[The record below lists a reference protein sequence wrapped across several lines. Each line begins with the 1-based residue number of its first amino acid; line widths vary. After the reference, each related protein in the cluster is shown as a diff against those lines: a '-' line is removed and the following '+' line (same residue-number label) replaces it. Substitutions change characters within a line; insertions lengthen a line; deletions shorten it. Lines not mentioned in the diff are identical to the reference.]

1 MDFQKNKILEEFTKL
16 NWEVKDI
23 VQPQSQNNWKEIEV
37 IQLTKYGISIFLSID
52 LDPTHRY
59 LEYKKSSS
67 DYDMIMYD
75 FDPLEKNETYKMIGE
90 LNLGKG
96 WLDNVERLIMY
107 AEDFLKNTI
116 KTKE

>member
-1 MDFQKNKILEEFTKL
+1 MDFQKNKVLEEFTNLK
-16 NWEVKDI
+16 WEVKDI

-37 IQLTKYGISIFLSID
+37 IQLTKYEISIFLSID

-59 LEYKKSSS
+59 LGYKKSSS

-75 FDPLEKNETYKMIGE
+75 FDPLEKNETHKMIGE

-96 WLDNVERLIMY
+96 WLDNVERFIMY